1 MTLRPV
7 LFPQH
12 PDRAAIHAEA
22 HARPPM
28 PIAKDYA
35 EAWHWVLHDAPV
47 DPRYWPRTFNPEAFH
62 QLIDCKDGVLRFER
76 HTEFVALTFF
86 GEQPPCPETLTLIA
100 GCPGQQ
106 MAGARVVVAPDPGD
120 QIEALFGEGR
130 LFGGEALFPG
140 ILIHTDFAVG
150 EQGLV
155 TFLVT
160 GSFEDDYSRGRLVKR
175 LLDVETYRMA
185 SLLALPV
192 VRSVAPQLPGLES
205 RASQATRQLTD
216 APENLDTVIGDL
228 ADILK
233 SCAVLR
239 DQTRFRVA
247 AALAYDDLVTNR
259 LDSLDETPIGQ
270 RQTLRGFIQHRLAP
284 GMQSV
289 KAFERRLDELADE
302 VSSALAL
309 ARTQLDHA
317 SQRQSQAL
325 LASMETRA
333 RQQVHLAQAVEGLSV
348 AAITYYSIGLL
359 SYVLHAI
366 PPFGVDDTVIEA
378 LAIVPIAVMAALIT
392 RRMRRAVEKMDLADQ
407 ASGAQ

>member
-7 LFPQH
+7 LLPQH

-28 PIAKDYA
+28 PIASERS
-35 EAWHWVLHDAPV
+35 EAWHWVLYDAPV

-62 QLIDCKDGVLRFER
+62 QLIECKDGVLRLER

-86 GEQPPCPETLTLIA
+86 GEKPPCPETMTLIA

-106 MAGARVVVAPDPGD
+106 MAGARVVVAPESGEL
-120 QIEALFGEGR
+120 IAALFGESR

-140 ILIHTDFAVG
+140 IFIHTDFAVG

-160 GSFEDDYSRGRLVKR
+160 GVFEDDYSRGRLVKR

-185 SLLALPV
+185 SLLALPL
-192 VRSVAPQLPGLES
+192 VRSMAPQLPDLER
-205 RASQATRQLTD
+205 RASLATRRLTD
-216 APENLDTVIGDL
+216 EPDRLNEVIADL
-228 ADILK
+228 AEILK
-233 SCAVLR
+233 NCALLR
-239 DQTRFRVA
+239 DQTRFRIA
-247 AALAYDDLVTNR
+247 AALAYDDLVTDR
-259 LDSLDETPIGQ
+259 LNGLDETPVGQ

-289 KAFERRLDELADE
+289 RAFERRQDELADE
-302 VSSALAL
+302 VTAALAL
-309 ARTQLDHA
+309 ARTQLDHTT
-317 SQRQSQAL
+317 QRQSQAL

-366 PPFGVDDTVIEA
+366 PPFGIDDTLIEA
-378 LAIVPIAVMAALIT
+378 LAIVPIAVIAALIT
-392 RRMRRAVEKMDLADQ
+392 RRMRKAVEKMDVADQ
-407 ASGAQ
+407 SPGAQ